1 MHNNDGHDEHR
12 HDEHRHDEHRHDE
25 HRHDEHRHDEHQHDE
40 HRTTN
45 TGTTNTGTTN
55 TGTTNTGTTNTGT
68 TRTALLTPSGFGA
81 TASSATEIDLTWVP
95 PRGSLTG
102 YELSRNG
109 TTIRVS
115 RSKISYQDRGLT
127 SGTTY
132 TYTLVA
138 LGSAG
143 KRSQPTDPQSAT
155 TLPNPP
161 TGLQAQGVTM
171 SEVDLTWN
179 TSPEKDVAFY
189 LVYRDGA
196 SVAKISST
204 LTNWKDTGL
213 KPATYSYQLRALD
226 TFNQMS
232 DYSTPPVSGSP
243 DTTAPSIPANFTA
256 STTFPTSIT
265 LNWTASIDPAGGSGL
280 EGYLIIRDGKVKI
293 PVSASPTT
301 YTDKNLQPGT
311 SHTYTIQAFDKAQ
324 NYSLMARAGGSTTIP
339 PPP

>member
-1 MHNNDGHDEHR
+1 
-12 HDEHRHDEHRHDE
+12 
-25 HRHDEHRHDEHQHDE
+25 
-40 HRTTN
+40 
-45 TGTTNTGTTN
+45 
-55 TGTTNTGTTNTGT
+55 
-68 TRTALLTPSGFGA
+68 
-81 TASSATEIDLTWVP
+81 
-95 PRGSLTG
+95 
-102 YELSRNG
+102 
-109 TTIRVS
+109 
-115 RSKISYQDRGLT
+115 
-127 SGTTY
+127 
-132 TYTLVA
+132 
-138 LGSAG
+138 
-143 KRSQPTDPQSAT
+143 
-155 TLPNPP
+155 
-161 TGLQAQGVTM
+161 M

-301 YTDKNLQPGT
+301 YTDELAAGNQPHLHNPGVRQ
-311 SHTYTIQAFDKAQ
+311 SAELFLDGKSGREHDDPAAAVVALEPRISVAD
-324 NYSLMARAGGSTTIP
+324 LRLEP
-339 PPP
+339 